1 MSTTKRED
9 KVQERAIDKSI
20 DETKDSA
27 KKVLQEVRRELPE
40 VTSTFHDYQ
49 EQNINAIRE
58 MTNTFLESQKE
69 VAKAMQSALSPYAA
83 NPYIWMFWPW
93 MHPQI
98 ITENYVRMVTNL
110 TDSSVAAARM
120 SSDMV
125 LIAMESARSS
135 VDIARENTKAVSQ
148 YFVESARSVE
158 ASSGAVAYEKS
169 RR

>member
-1 MSTTKRED
+1 M
-9 KVQERAIDKSI
+9 
-20 DETKDSA
+20 
-27 KKVLQEVRRELPE
+27 
-40 VTSTFHDYQ
+40 
-49 EQNINAIRE
+49 
-58 MTNTFLESQKE
+58 
-69 VAKAMQSALSPYAA
+69 
-83 NPYIWMFWPW
+83 WMFWPW